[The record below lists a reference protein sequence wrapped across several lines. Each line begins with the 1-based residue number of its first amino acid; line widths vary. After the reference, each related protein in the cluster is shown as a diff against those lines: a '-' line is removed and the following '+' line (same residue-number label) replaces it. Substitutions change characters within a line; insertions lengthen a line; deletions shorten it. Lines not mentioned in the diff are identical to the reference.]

1 MNRDFG
7 EHKDFGIMIKKQG
20 NFIESHIEKAVLLI
34 GVLGAIFIVYKF
46 VLGSGEEIP
55 FNGQKFHPGQLDI
68 YIAEQSDK
76 LQSRLEREP
85 ILKPAYIPQSEA
97 FLAKMSSVLD
107 KDLNVFWPVPSSVEI
122 TVDKRYRIPVMGD
135 VNDVLVGYIRAA
147 AYLPKVAI
155 TPENVESEDSYE
167 PNDLDLVTVQGSFDL
182 GPLIDS
188 FQECFTGKGVPEG
201 WRDKGLAKPVFAGV
215 QLQRQ
220 RLDENGDWSQW
231 EDIPRLRIDPKRDI
245 YKIIDDVNNLPM
257 GGVMVQIAQL
267 GDQRTQASML
277 QPGPYRIASAEDN
290 WLPPVLHEKFLTV
303 RRDKE
308 AQDRREAATERE
320 TKTAEEREKMT
331 TTRSTRE
338 ERGTGV
344 PGGGGRSTTTVQPM
358 SGAGGRGAGGGA
370 ATRSAGGGTATRST
384 GGGAASSRG
393 AGGGRPT
400 AAEPDRSGGTR
411 NTLRS
416 TSRTDTRT
424 ETTTTEQK
432 KNVKTTITEATINE
446 ELKKMR
452 LMGKDISSL
461 HETITF
467 WAHDDTVEPGA
478 SYRYRIR
485 IGVFNPV
492 AGTGQ
497 VQAEDAASNSKVIL
511 WSDFSEETDIVD
523 IPKRLYF
530 FPINVQEAAKQV
542 EFQVCKYVMG
552 YWYSSQFMVKQG
564 DVIGKTSKVE
574 ASDKNK
580 TTDLKDV
587 RDVRNVKEAKLPET
601 IDYTTGAIVVAV
613 VPMND
618 WFGDKTLQPRQYF
631 DVLYS
636 FDGTRVERLPA
647 KLMNWPEDLRLKYSE
662 LKSLEK
668 KTKEPLR
675 DWTSS
680 GTEMIQIN
688 APTPGGVDRRGR
700 GMPQEPGIG
709 TIGY

>member
-1 MNRDFG
+1 
-7 EHKDFGIMIKKQG
+7 MIKKQS
-20 NFIESHIEKAVLLI
+20 NFIESHIEKAALLI
-34 GVLGAIFIVYKF
+34 GVLGALYIVYAF
-46 VLGSGEEIP
+46 VLSNVEKVP
-55 FNGQKFHPGQLDI
+55 FNGQSFSPGQIDT

-85 ILKPAYIPQSEA
+85 FLKPAYIPQSGV

-122 TVDKRYRIPVMGD
+122 TVDKKYRIPVVGE
-135 VNDVLVGYIRAA
+135 VNDVLAGHIRAA
-147 AYLPKVAI
+147 AYLPKVVI
-155 TPENVESEDSYE
+155 TPENVASEDSYE

-182 GPLIDS
+182 GSLIDS
-188 FQECFTGKGVPEG
+188 FQECFAGKGVPEG

-220 RLDENGDWSQW
+220 RLDENGKWSQW

-245 YKIIDDVNNLPM
+245 YKIIDDVNDLPM

-277 QPGPYRIASAEDN
+277 QPEPYRIASAEDN
-290 WLPPVLHEKFLTV
+290 WLPPVLHEKFLAV

-308 AQDRREAATERE
+308 AQERREAATERE
-320 TKTAEEREKMT
+320 AKTAEEREKMT
-331 TTRSTRE
+331 TTRSTRD

-344 PGGGGRSTTTVQPM
+344 SGGSRGTTTGQTMGGAGSRVAGGGG
-358 SGAGGRGAGGGA
+358 GAGARVAGGGA
-370 ATRSAGGGTATRST
+370 G
-384 GGGAASSRG
+384 SRG
-393 AGGGRPT
+393 AGGGRPMG
-400 AAEPDRSGGTR
+400 AEPDRSSVSR
-411 NTLRS
+411 NTSRT

-432 KNVKTTITEATINE
+432 KIAKTTVTEATINE
-446 ELKKMR
+446 ELRKM
-452 LMGKDISSL
+452 LLKNKDLSSL

-497 VQAEDAASNSKVIL
+497 VQAEDAASNNKVIL

-530 FPINVQEAAKQV
+530 FPINVQEAAKAV
-542 EFQVCKYVMG
+542 EVQVCKYVMG
-552 YWYSSQFMVKQG
+552 YWYSEQFMVKRG
-564 DVIGKTSKVE
+564 DIIGKTAKVE
-574 ASDKNK
+574 VGEKEKDK
-580 TTDLKDV
+580 TTAEV
-587 RDVRNVKEAKLPET
+587 KLPET
-601 IDYTTGAIVVAV
+601 IDYTTGAIVVDV
-613 VPMND
+613 VAMND
-618 WFGDKTLQPRQYF
+618 WFGDKVLQSQQYF
-631 DVLYS
+631 DVLFS
-636 FDGTRVERLPA
+636 FDGMSVDRLPA

-668 KTKEPLR
+668 KTKAPLR
-675 DWTSS
+675 DWNSAGVLE
-680 GTEMIQIN
+680 GTQR
-688 APTPGGVDRRGR
+688 AAPGGRGPMDRG
-700 GMPQEPGIG
+700 GEMQQEPTRGPIR
-709 TIGY
+709 